1 MEKIDPQLQ
10 SRVWQRVRGEE
21 PKQNLPD
28 TLKALAAAKW
38 QQAAAY
44 LMLSRQLQGREK
56 ALVRRMFE
64 EEQAQAACLKGAYTM
79 LTGEPLTARTPPPV
93 PEAPEITLRKCCGR
107 ELRALAQYESAAEH
121 GEYGPVLARLAQQE
135 REHCRMIL
143 EVLGLLRR

>member
-1 MEKIDPQLQ
+1 METIDPQLQ

-21 PKQNLPD
+21 PKQGLSD

-64 EEQAQAACLKGAYTM
+64 EEQAQAACVKGAYTM
-79 LTGEPLTARTPPPV
+79 LTGEPLAARTPPPV
-93 PEAPEITLRKCCGR
+93 PEAPETTLRKCYGR
-107 ELRALAQYESAAEH
+107 ELRALGQYEGLAEH
-121 GEYGPVLARLAQQE
+121 SEYGPVFAKLAQQE
-135 REHCRMIL
+135 REHCRLIL
-143 EVLGLLRR
+143 EVLGILRR